1 MEIEFHKIFNPEKIV
16 IVSFYTIGNLYEKEK
31 DFFIYS
37 LNLHKINY
45 IIYKINNN
53 QKFDDNN
60 KLNIIK
66 KWNYI
71 TYIKPKILLLV
82 IDKFNYEKIVW
93 CDIDSMFFNYPKE
106 LDLIKED
113 YGFYYSHTKNN
124 NKKFLS
130 GVLYFKNNSNTKNVL
145 NLWIEKLDNIKIK
158 DINLDNYM
166 TLNDQQIL
174 GEIIETHN
182 IKYYNLGKKY
192 FGIYNKIL
200 SNKKKYTDYYV
211 VHFQASR
218 RNTHKF
224 VNKKRFKNEEIKIK
238 LFRDNLFNINI

>member
-1 MEIEFHKIFNPEKIV
+1 MEIAFHKIFNPEKFV
-16 IVSFYTIGNLYEKEK
+16 IVSFYTIGNLYEREK

-37 LNLHKINY
+37 MNLLQINY

-53 QKFDDNN
+53 IKFDDN
-60 KLNIIK
+60 KELNTIK

-71 TYIKPKILLLV
+71 TYIKPKILLE
-82 IDKFNYEKIVW
+82 IIEKFNYNKIVW

-113 YGFYYSHTKNN
+113 YGFYKNN

-130 GVLYFKNNSNTKNVL
+130 GVLYFKNNSKTKDIL

-166 TLNDQQIL
+166 ALSDQKIL
-174 GEIIETHN
+174 GEIIEMQN
-182 IKYYNLGKKY
+182 VKYYNLGKKN
-192 FGIYNKIL
+192 FGIYDKIL
-200 SNKKKYTDYYV
+200 LNKEKYTDYYI

-224 VNKKRFKNEEIKIK
+224 VNKEKYRNEEKKIKI
-238 LFRDNLFNINI
+238 FRDNLFKV

>member
-1 MEIEFHKIFNPEKIV
+1 MEIAFHKIFNPEKFV
-16 IVSFYTIGNLYEKEK
+16 IVSFYTIGNLYEREK

-37 LNLHKINY
+37 MNLLQINY
-45 IIYKINNN
+45 IIYKIDSN
-53 QKFDDNN
+53 QKFDDN
-60 KLNIIK
+60 KELNTIK

-71 TYIKPKILLLV
+71 TYIKPKILLE
-82 IDKFNYEKIVW
+82 IIEKFNYDKIVW

-113 YGFYYSHTKNN
+113 YGFYKNN

-130 GVLYFKNNSNTKNVL
+130 GVLYFKNNSKTKDIL

-166 TLNDQQIL
+166 ALSDQKIL
-174 GEIIETHN
+174 GEIIETTN
-182 IKYYNLGKKY
+182 IKYYNLGKKN
-192 FGIYNKIL
+192 FGIYDKIL
-200 SNKKKYTDYYV
+200 LNKEKYTDYYI

-224 VNKKRFKNEEIKIK
+224 VNKEKHINEEKKIKI
-238 LFRDNLFNINI
+238 FRDNLFKVNIYK